1 MFDKHW
7 EGTEGIGAVA
17 VVKGNHERSTVW
29 WRAYR
34 TVIQSPRNVMLR
46 GQSFCWRHLRRPS
59 KGWRWHK
66 PDHLPFPSFL
76 SSLDITANLS
86 LTAFKGA
93 LRDIP
98 AFCISSLVVW
108 ECYTI
113 WNRVT
118 CGRIEVTHNKSVWGW
133 KGCKVLSLSLFSF
146 SPVLELNPGPHLPL
160 LLLLY
165 DIFLSVLSLCGWQK
179 SGMTLKMPARCM
191 GMCPVSS
198 PPFECGWSG
207 SGQRWR
213 DFVHVGKVDFK

>member
-133 KGCKVLSLSLFSF
+133 KGCKVLSLSLFFFPSAGIEPRAPPPSTLALIWHFSF
-146 SPVLELNPGPHLPL
+146 CVIPL
-160 LLLLY
+160 WLTEIW
-165 DIFLSVLSLCGWQK
+165 DD
-179 SGMTLKMPARCM
+179 P
-191 GMCPVSS
+191 
-198 PPFECGWSG
+198 
-207 SGQRWR
+207 
-213 DFVHVGKVDFK
+213 